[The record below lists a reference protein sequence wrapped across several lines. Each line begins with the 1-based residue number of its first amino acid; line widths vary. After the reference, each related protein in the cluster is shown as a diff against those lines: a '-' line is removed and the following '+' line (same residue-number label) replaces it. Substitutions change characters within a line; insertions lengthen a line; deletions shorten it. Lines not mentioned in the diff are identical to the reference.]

1 MPTFLS
7 VGSAWFFEIQQAALL
22 IYVGFR
28 CTHYRHSSIRLWR
41 AESEN
46 RRRIRLFLTD
56 QKKSWKKSIARFSIS
71 KEKDKK
77 GERSRKALRIYK
89 SFCSFLHIYYFDV
102 CPSWLALFG
111 TFQTF
116 HGTFVISVA
125 VAEVYFALVC
135 DALHLCNRVMLVY
148 TQKIEFL
155 STLQYSVCV
164 CCSRLKKNWE
174 PLCLLALVVVSAFIT
189 AFLIISLCHK
199 RRKFLLFLLF
209 ASDMYPIRMFLY
221 VTYFQFRCGGGGGGM
236 QAIPNWHQSFLKE
249 TTLPPSDM
257 RRKC

>member
-1 MPTFLS
+1 M
-7 VGSAWFFEIQQAALL
+7 
-22 IYVGFR
+22 
-28 CTHYRHSSIRLWR
+28 SSILYFSNFSRYICHQR
-41 AESEN
+41 CCCRS
-46 RRRIRLFLTD
+46 LFCT
-56 QKKSWKKSIARFSIS
+56 S
-71 KEKDKK
+71 
-77 GERSRKALRIYK
+77 
-89 SFCSFLHIYYFDV
+89 
-102 CPSWLALFG
+102 
-111 TFQTF
+111 
-116 HGTFVISVA
+116 
-125 VAEVYFALVC
+125 LVC

-209 ASDMYPIRMFLY
+209 ACDMYPIRMLLY
-221 VTYFQFRCGGGGGGM
+221 ITYFQFCCGGGGGGM

-249 TTLPPSDM
+249 TSLPPSAWYAKKM
-257 RRKC
+257 LGMGKTRQILNIHHA

>member
-1 MPTFLS
+1 MILWNTASSLTYLCRIPLYPLQTLFDSPLKS
-7 VGSAWFFEIQQAALL
+7 RIWEFPRIGGGSGFF
-22 IYVGFR
+22 
-28 CTHYRHSSIRLWR
+28 
-41 AESEN
+41 N
-46 RRRIRLFLTD
+46 R
-56 QKKSWKKSIARFSIS
+56 S
-71 KEKDKK
+71 KEILEEIDRQIFNIKGK
-77 GERSRKALRIYK
+77 GEKGQRRCSAIVRLCK
-89 SFCSFLHIYYFDV
+89 SSWPFLHILYFDV
-102 CPSWLALFG
+102 CPSWWALFC

-125 VAEVYFALVC
+125 VAGVYFALVC

-155 STLQYSVCV
+155 STLQYSVYV